1 MERTML
7 KKWLTSGFIDGQSLQ
22 PTLAGTPQG
31 GSISPTAAVITLS
44 GLGPYLA
51 SLFPPSYQVHTV
63 IYDDDFIVTG
73 ASQEILEQ
81 EVRSAI
87 EAFLRERGLKL
98 SKEKTRVVPISEGFD
113 FLGQNVRKYEGKLLI
128 NPAWKNVQALLNK
141 VRDIVKEDRG
151 KTQEWVIEKLN
162 PVLRG
167 WANFHRHVCSKD
179 TYQWVDHIIFGIL
192 WSWAKRRH
200 PNKGT
205 QWVKDRY
212 FHRIGSRHWV
222 FSLEGTPKHCLYA
235 TASTPIRRHV
245 KIKGQSNPFHPEWDD
260 NFAARKTATK
270 ARKEL
275 DSLFGGT
282 LGKQSVCGQQP
293 ALEASRAS

>member
-1 MERTML
+1 MSRPVL
-7 KKWLTSGFIDGQSLQ
+7 RGVG
-22 PTLAGTPQG
+22 ARN
-31 GSISPTAAVITLS
+31 GSCLP
-44 GLGPYLA
+44 
-51 SLFPPSYQVHTV
+51 
-63 IYDDDFIVTG
+63 D
-73 ASQEILEQ
+73 
-81 EVRSAI
+81 
-87 EAFLRERGLKL
+87 
-98 SKEKTRVVPISEGFD
+98 
-113 FLGQNVRKYEGKLLI
+113 NVRKYEGKLLI
-128 NPAWKNVQALLNK
+128 TPAWKNVQALLNK
-141 VRDIVKEDRG
+141 VRDIVKEGRA
-151 KTQEWVIEKLN
+151 KMQEWVIEKLN

-192 WSWAKRRH
+192 WRWAKRRH

-222 FSLEGTPKHCLYA
+222 FSSDGTPKHCLYT

-245 KIKGQSNPFHPEWDD
+245 KMKGQSNPFHPEWDD
-260 NFAARKTATK
+260 YFAARKTATK

-293 ALEASRAS
+293 ALEKSRAS